1 MMNISGFTSESLEKV
16 NSLLYAENN
25 KNRLLGQCGQK
36 QLREQMKGDRTPAEQ
51 AGDQKRGQALQGRNT
66 MNSATR
72 SEAAKKAAAKTGKT
86 VAKKTWKGMEKKK

>member
-25 KNRLLGQCGQK
+25 KNSLLGQCGQK

-72 SEAAKKAAAKTGKT
+72 SEAAKKAAETRKRCRG
-86 VAKKTWKGMEKKK
+86 GG